1 MDFTYDILGKAALVD
16 DIKVVMVS
24 TVVTPE
30 NKQSQQFNSPSNVAN
45 TKMKQVPKKMSMDL
59 TYEIFG
65 KAALVDDIKVVMV
78 NTVVTPET
86 EIVQVHDKNRIFR
99 IFVSKR
105 ILKKTKP
112 KLNEVRKEKLFGK

>member
-1 MDFTYDILGKAALVD
+1 
-16 DIKVVMVS
+16 
-24 TVVTPE
+24 
-30 NKQSQQFNSPSNVAN
+30 
-45 TKMKQVPKKMSMDL
+45 MKQVPKKMSMDL